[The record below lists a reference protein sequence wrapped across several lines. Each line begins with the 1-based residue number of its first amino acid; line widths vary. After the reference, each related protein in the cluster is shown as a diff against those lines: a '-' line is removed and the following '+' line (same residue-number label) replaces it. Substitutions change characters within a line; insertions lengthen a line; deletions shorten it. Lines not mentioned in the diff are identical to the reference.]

1 MNDIVVY
8 DNFEIVDTTKEFIK
22 QYATSRYCPDQW
34 KLIDKSGKRQFP
46 DDETRIT
53 EMEIAYV
60 YGRSL
65 GLNLFSSLKYIA
77 VINGQPCA
85 WGDALVALV
94 QASGELTGFSEWIDG
109 EKDNRVAFCRMQRKN
124 GTDITKTFSVQNA
137 KDAGLWNNEKKK
149 VWNQYPDIM
158 LAARARGFCI
168 RAVFADILQ
177 GLITKEEAEDYPE
190 IENSSFEQNTRRSPI
205 GKKNNTPTPTQITQE
220 AVIVDNTLTTIP
232 ETEKVAVDA
241 SEIVKQEYQEKQKVN
256 EERTKFK
263 KQMDT
268 ILTQFV
274 NSSIEIIEART
285 TSEKY
290 HEWVLQLQ
298 ESFPDVYAEYNE
310 RLTNLIDEKMKSF
323 HGEKELT
330 ETLV

>member
-8 DNFEIVDTTKEFIK
+8 DNFEIVDTTKAFIK
-22 QYATSRYCPDQW
+22 QYANSRYCPEQW
-34 KLIDKSGKRQFP
+34 KLYDQSGKPKFP
-46 DDETRIT
+46 NDETRIA

-77 VINGQPCA
+77 VIKGQPCA
-85 WGDALVALV
+85 WGDALVALAH
-94 QASGELTGFSEWIDG
+94 ASGQLTGFSEWIEG
-109 EKDNRVAFCRMQRKN
+109 EKDNRIAFCRMQRSN
-124 GTDITKTFSVQNA
+124 GTDITKSFSVQNA
-137 KDAGLWNNEKKK
+137 KDAGLWNNEKKT
-149 VWNQYPDIM
+149 VWKQYSDIM

-168 RAVFADILQ
+168 RAVFADIIQ

-190 IENSSFEQNTRRSPI
+190 IENSSFEQTSRRSPI
-205 GKKNNTPTPTQITQE
+205 GKKNTAPPPTQITQE

-232 ETEKVAVDA
+232 ETEKVTVDA
-241 SEIVKQEYQEKQKVN
+241 SESVKQEYQEKQKVN

-263 KQMDT
+263 KRMDT
-268 ILTQFV
+268 VLTQFV

-285 TSEKY
+285 TKEEY

-298 ESFPDVYAEYNE
+298 ESFPDLYAEYNE

-330 ETLV
+330 DKLV